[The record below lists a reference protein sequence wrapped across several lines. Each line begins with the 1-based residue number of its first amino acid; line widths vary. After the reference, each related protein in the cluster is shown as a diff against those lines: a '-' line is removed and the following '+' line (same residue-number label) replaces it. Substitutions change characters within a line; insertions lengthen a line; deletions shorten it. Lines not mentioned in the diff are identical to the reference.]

1 MTVLSQIIVLFSLIL
16 VGYVVKRL
24 KIVSDEFQAGIAPL
38 ILNVTLPAFILS
50 SMNFEFSVETLKS
63 SGWLV
68 AISFAMYG
76 VAFVFSKLYSK
87 VVKNSPRQ
95 RAVFEY
101 AIMFS
106 NSGYMG
112 YPVVAQLF
120 GEQGVFYAAIYNL
133 SFSVLVWTYGVALLS
148 GQKNVNIPLKKR
160 LLAFINPGLVAVTLG
175 FILFLFNLSLPPIV
189 YNLLDMIGATTTP
202 LSMMFIGFILTEI
215 KPAEIFKNYQLL
227 VVSIMRLIIL
237 PATTYLILFL
247 FGFSGLTLYIP
258 VVIVG
263 MPVAVNVAI
272 FASRYQAD
280 YQLGSL
286 LIFTSTLLSVITVP
300 IMMLLIQR

>member
-1 MTVLSQIIVLFSLIL
+1 MTVLNQIIVLFSLIL
-16 VGYVVKRL
+16 VGYVIKKL
-24 KIVSDEFQAGIAPL
+24 KVVSDEFQAGIAPL

-50 SMNFEFSVETLKS
+50 SMNFKFSLETLKS
-63 SGWLV
+63 SGWLI

-76 VAFVFSKLYSK
+76 VAFVISKLYSRAIG
-87 VVKNSPRQ
+87 NPPRQ
-95 RAVFEY
+95 RAAFEY

-133 SFSVLVWTYGVALLS
+133 SFSVLVWTYGVDLLS
-148 GQKNVNIPLKKR
+148 GQKNANMPLKKR
-160 LLAFINPGLVAVTLG
+160 LLALINPGLIAVLIG
-175 FILFLFNLSLPPIV
+175 FTLFLFNLSLPATV
-189 YNLLDMIGATTTP
+189 YSLLNMIGATTTP

-215 KPAEIFKNYQLL
+215 KPAEVLKNFQLL
-227 VVSIMRLIIL
+227 VVSAIRLVLL
-237 PATTYLILFL
+237 PALTYLILVL

-263 MPVAVNVAI
+263 MPVAVNLAI

-280 YQLGSL
+280 YRLGSL

>member
-1 MTVLSQIIVLFSLIL
+1 MTVINQIIVLFSLIL
-16 VGYVVKRL
+16 VGYIVKKL
-24 KIVSDEFQAGIAPL
+24 KVVSDDFQAGIAPL
-38 ILNVTLPAFILS
+38 IMNVTLPAFILS
-50 SMNFEFSVETLKS
+50 SMNFQFSLETLRS
-63 SGWLV
+63 SGLLV

-76 VAFVFSKLYSK
+76 VAFIVSKLYSK
-87 VVKNSPRQ
+87 VVPNSPRQ
-95 RAVFEY
+95 RAVIEY

-120 GEQGVFYAAIYNL
+120 GERGVFYAAIYNL
-133 SFSVLVWTYGVALLS
+133 SFSILIWTYGVDLLTGS
-148 GQKNVNIPLKKR
+148 KNANMPLKQR
-160 LLAFINPGLVAVTLG
+160 LLALINPGLIAVVLG
-175 FILFLFNLSLPPIV
+175 FVLFLFNLSLPAPI
-189 YNLLDMIGATTTP
+189 YSLLAMIGGTTTP

-215 KPAEIFKNYQLL
+215 KASAIFKNVQLL
-227 VVSIMRLIIL
+227 AVSAIRLVVL
-237 PATTYLILFL
+237 PALTYLILASL
-247 FGFSGLTLYIP
+247 GFTGLTLYIP

-280 YQLGSL
+280 YRLGSL

-300 IMMLLIQR
+300 IMMLIIQR